1 MGLEDETEDGELN
14 QHGYTHD
21 KDWGYQFMNTYEK
34 QQIQEDDMQAK
45 VDGMATREPEEALD
59 GGLCPKSKGASQ
71 EVVNNE
77 TDQIAYYIGDI
88 GSCPE
93 KQ

>member
-1 MGLEDETEDGELN
+1 
-14 QHGYTHD
+14 
-21 KDWGYQFMNTYEK
+21 
-34 QQIQEDDMQAK
+34 MQAK

-71 EVVNNE
+71 EVINNE

>member
-1 MGLEDETEDGELN
+1 
-14 QHGYTHD
+14 
-21 KDWGYQFMNTYEK
+21 
-34 QQIQEDDMQAK
+34 MQAK
-45 VDGMATREPEEALD
+45 VDGMATREPKEPLD

-71 EVVNNE
+71 EVINNE
-77 TDQIAYYIGDI
+77 TDQITYYIGDI